1 MREGGLLTM
10 DLSKVKFN
18 EQGLVPA
25 IAQDAATGEVLM
37 MAWMNAESLR
47 LTEETG
53 YATYFSRSRQ
63 QLWKKGET
71 SGHVQRVLGIKADCD
86 GDTLLLTVEQTGPAC
101 HTGARSCF
109 FNDLIPADE
118 DELPAGE
125 ASLDTGNDA
134 GLGLSNA
141 PAADYSLDEVDLDE
155 PEPFFSTWL
164 NCSYSPWISVRK
176 CSVPFGRL
184 RIDWRLMI
192 SVEAAAFVGNCSDR
206 LSRSF
211 FSRSLLSAMFM
222 YYLRSLSASCCVP
235 SPWRYTAPHPH
246 GSAHS

>member
-1 MREGGLLTM
+1 M

-109 FNDLIPADE
+109 FNDLKKADE
-118 DELPAGE
+118 DELPATSHILEQVYRVIEDRRDHPREGSYTNYLLGKGVEKICKKVGEE
-125 ASLDTGNDA
+125 ASETIIAAVKG
-134 GLGLSNA
+134 SREEVTYE
-141 PAADYSLDEVDLDE
+141 AADLLYHLLVLLYQQGVSTAEVWEELK
-155 PEPFFSTWL
+155 
-164 NCSYSPWISVRK
+164 R
-176 CSVPFGRL
+176 R
-184 RIDWRLMI
+184 R
-192 SVEAAAFVGNCSDR
+192 
-206 LSRSF
+206 
-211 FSRSLLSAMFM
+211 
-222 YYLRSLSASCCVP
+222 
-235 SPWRYTAPHPH
+235 
-246 GSAHS
+246 